1 MSLHYNCPSGF
12 FHVAVPD
19 TAMPLLK
26 QNIAANARYYL
37 SGVPQPLVLDWD
49 DEILPPEICELGGLD
64 IIMLASMLILHADYW
79 HCSSRFRM
87 ADVSY
92 NTSSF
97 PALSRTISNLVRL
110 GSDPPLIV
118 LGYKERDE
126 AERTFWDMMT
136 QIGIHFEK
144 VGERRGAGSFP
155 VEIWLGSYSSNMN
168 G

>member
-1 MSLHYNCPSGF
+1 
-12 FHVAVPD
+12 
-19 TAMPLLK
+19 
-26 QNIAANARYYL
+26 
-37 SGVPQPLVLDWD
+37 
-49 DEILPPEICELGGLD
+49 
-64 IIMLASMLILHADYW
+64 
-79 HCSSRFRM
+79 M

-136 QIGIHFEK
+136 QIGIHFER
-144 VGERRGAGSFP
+144 VGERIGAGSLP
-155 VEIWLGSYSSNMN
+155 VEIWLGNSSNR
-168 G
+168 